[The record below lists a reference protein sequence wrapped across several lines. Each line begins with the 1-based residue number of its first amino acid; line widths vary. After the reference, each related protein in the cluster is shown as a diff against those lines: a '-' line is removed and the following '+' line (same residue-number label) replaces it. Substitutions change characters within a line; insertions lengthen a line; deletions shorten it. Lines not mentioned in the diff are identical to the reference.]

1 MKFMKQSLLVFQED
15 AIKPDL
21 REYVLGFGTRE
32 QRVGAFIDKLETKG
46 ERVFSVFME
55 VLRERHKHLHYML
68 EETIRNIEG
77 SDSAET
83 DETATVS
90 GDTVRRLLKLNMR
103 RKLAHSQGSEST
115 DDLDVI
121 FGVGQRGGVTWW
133 LLP

>member
-1 MKFMKQSLLVFQED
+1 M
-15 AIKPDL
+15 
-21 REYVLGFGTRE
+21 
-32 QRVGAFIDKLETKG
+32 GAFLDKLESRG
-46 ERVFSVFME
+46 ERVFNVFME
-55 VLRERHKHLHYML
+55 ILRERHKHLHYML

-115 DDLDVI
+115 DDLDVLFSVCSVI
-121 FGVGQRGGVTWW
+121 VDVTCQNM
-133 LLP
+133 LNYCN